1 MHPLCSDEDRIRGH
15 GSNGRLYSTPEEAER
30 EKQAAAEAG
39 AELVT
44 AGMRVGL
51 GTGSTIAY
59 LLRFLAA
66 RAVNDVVYVAT
77 SPQTEQA
84 ARKLRL
90 DVRPL
95 TRFGHLDLAIDGADQ
110 IEPTGWLVKGGGG
123 AHTREKV
130 VAAAA
135 ERFVVIASS
144 KKLVDAL
151 APPIPLEL
159 LPFGLKSTLRL
170 LEPVALRPTPP
181 TPDGGLLAD
190 HLGPVE
196 DPDELATRLSLT
208 PGVVEHGLF
217 PLHLT
222 SEILVATGS
231 SVRRFLPAA

>member
-1 MHPLCSDEDRIRGH
+1 MARS
-15 GSNGRLYSTPEEAER
+15 AER
-30 EKQAAAEAG
+30 EKQAAAEAA

-44 AGMRVGL
+44 EGMRVGL
-51 GTGSTIAY
+51 GTGSTVRY
-59 LLRFLAA
+59 LLPALAA
-66 RAVNDVVYVAT
+66 RAVSNVVYVAT

-90 DVRPL
+90 DVRPFTHL
-95 TRFGHLDLAIDGADQ
+95 GHLDLAIDGADQ
-110 IEPTGWLVKGGGG
+110 IAPTGWLVKGGGG

-144 KKLVDAL
+144 NKLVAAL

-159 LPFGLKSTLRL
+159 LPFGLESTLRQV
-170 LEPVALRPTPP
+170 EPTALRPAAP
-181 TPDGGLLAD
+181 TPDRGLLAD
-190 HLGPVE
+190 YLGPLE
-196 DPDELATRLSLT
+196 DLDQLAARLSQT

-217 PLHLT
+217 PPHLT

-231 SVRRFLPAA
+231 SIRTLRPA